1 MGRTSVGISQYRVIG
16 ISPTSVG
23 SFACSFSQRAK
34 STVPGNG
41 DINTNWAKVTP
52 ALSAISTMA
61 GALGEGKPLL
71 VCGNGGSA
79 CDAMHL
85 TGELVGRF
93 LLERRPLNAI
103 CLTSNSALVT
113 AWAND
118 YSYDTVFSRQTEAYG
133 REGGV
138 LLGISTS
145 GTSKNVVT
153 AFQQARA
160 MGMHT
165 VALTGE
171 GGGALAPLSD
181 FLFAVPSRSTPL
193 IQQVHLCLYHYFCRE
208 IERQLAGSA
217 REPRPTLQSAS

>member
-1 MGRTSVGISQYRVIG
+1 MV
-16 ISPTSVG
+16 
-23 SFACSFSQRAK
+23 
-34 STVPGNG
+34 
-41 DINTNWAKVTP
+41 
-52 ALSAISTMA
+52 

-133 REGGV
+133 QPGGV

-153 AFQQARA
+153 AFEQARS

-193 IQQVHLCLYHYFCRE
+193 IQQVHLCLYHYFCGE

-217 REPRPTLQSAS
+217 REPRPALQSAS

>member
-1 MGRTSVGISQYRVIG
+1 MKIAVSLHRYLTESARLLELAVESWSEPLVAG
-16 ISPTSVG
+16 
-23 SFACSFSQRAK
+23 
-34 STVPGNG
+34 
-41 DINTNWAKVTP
+41 
-52 ALSAISTMA
+52 AISTMV

-103 CLTSNSALVT
+103 CLTSNSGLLT

-118 YSYDTVFSRQTEAYG
+118 YSYETVFE
-133 REGGV
+133 
-138 LLGISTS
+138 
-145 GTSKNVVT
+145 
-153 AFQQARA
+153 QARS
-160 MGMHT
+160 MQVRT
-165 VALTGE
+165 IALTGE
-171 GGGALAPLSD
+171 GGGALAPLSE

-193 IQQVHLCLYHYFCRE
+193 IQQVHLCLYHYFCGE

-217 REPRPTLQSAS
+217 SAPRPALQSAS

>member
-1 MGRTSVGISQYRVIG
+1 MKIAVSLHQYLTESARLLELAAQSWSEPLVVG
-16 ISPTSVG
+16 
-23 SFACSFSQRAK
+23 
-34 STVPGNG
+34 
-41 DINTNWAKVTP
+41 
-52 ALSAISTMA
+52 AISTMV

-93 LLERRPLNAI
+93 QLERRPLNAI

-181 FLFAVPSRSTPL
+181 FLFAVPSGSTPL
-193 IQQVHLCLYHYFCRE
+193 IQQVHLCLYHYFCGE
-208 IERQLAGSA
+208 IERQLAGTA
-217 REPRPTLQSAS
+217 REPRPTLLSAS

>member
-1 MGRTSVGISQYRVIG
+1 MKIAVSLHQYLTESARLLELAAQSWSEPLVAG
-16 ISPTSVG
+16 
-23 SFACSFSQRAK
+23 
-34 STVPGNG
+34 
-41 DINTNWAKVTP
+41 
-52 ALSAISTMA
+52 AISTMA